1 MKRKL
6 FPIKQQKKL
15 TARAKMLFLA
25 VMTLVAVV
33 LLQWQPE
40 PVVAQDDNGVQI
52 ATGSSWQGASF
63 PVEAFQSYSS
73 PFGYRT
79 SPTGEPTREFHSGL
93 DIVAPMGSYV
103 RNWWS
108 GKVVAVVND
117 DRCGVGL
124 VVESGAWEHIY
135 CHMLG
140 DVNSA
145 SGEDYLIDR
154 EGGILIR
161 DGQYIPAGA
170 RIGRVGMSGRS
181 TGPHLHWGMR
191 YNGEWYDP
199 ALVLRAMY
207 GEQSQVSQNQ

>member
-6 FPIKQQKKL
+6 SPIMQQNKL

-25 VMTLVAVV
+25 VMTVVAVV
-33 LLQWQPE
+33 LLQWQPD

-63 PVEAFQSYSS
+63 PVEDFRGYSS
-73 PFGYRT
+73 PFGYRI
-79 SPTGEPTREFHSGL
+79 SPTGQATREFHSGL
-93 DIVAPMGSYV
+93 DIAAPMGSFI

-108 GKVVAVVND
+108 GKVVEVVND

-124 VVESGAWEHIY
+124 VVESGAWDHIY

-145 SGEDYLIDR
+145 SGQDYLIDR

-161 DGQYIPAGA
+161 DGQYLPAGA

-207 GEQSQVSQNQ
+207 GAQSQVSQK